1 MYLATSNLLF
11 TQRVQPAPGSVAL
24 RSSRSADSSSN
35 RDSTELSI
43 KAAITCHS
51 DYYGSENSKKCRVRP
66 GNMSKDCEM
75 LIIEGLV
82 KQYGDFT
89 AVDDVSFEANAGSVF
104 GLLGPNGAGK
114 STLINC
120 ISGLLTPTTGHISV
134 SGHDIVKDGKA
145 ARQSLGIVPQ
155 ELALYDDLPAIDNLR
170 YWGKAYG
177 LRGKFLEDRVNDVLG
192 YIGLADRASDLPK
205 KFSGGMKRRLNFG
218 CGVVHQPKVLLLDE
232 PTVGVD
238 PQSRAKLFDLV
249 EAERDAGACVLY
261 TTHYMEEAERLCD
274 SLAIIDHGKTIAK
287 GTVAELKSQLG
298 ARDALQLT
306 GTFPVDAT
314 RSAVASLA
322 SSITD
327 LEILSLDENTLMLT
341 LSRASQHLP
350 GIFDAIS
357 HAGGTVSETSLR
369 SPNLETL
376 FLLLTGKELRE

>member
-1 MYLATSNLLF
+1 
-11 TQRVQPAPGSVAL
+11 
-24 RSSRSADSSSN
+24 
-35 RDSTELSI
+35 
-43 KAAITCHS
+43 
-51 DYYGSENSKKCRVRP
+51 
-66 GNMSKDCEM
+66 M
-75 LIIEGLV
+75 LVVEKLV

-89 AVDDVSFEANAGSVF
+89 AVDDISFEANGGTVF

-114 STLINC
+114 STSINC
-120 ISGLLTPTTGHISV
+120 ISGLLTPTAGRVTV

-145 ARQSLGIVPQ
+145 ARQSLGVVPQ
-155 ELALYDDLPAIDNLR
+155 EIALYEDLPAIDNLR

-177 LRGKFLEDRVNDVLG
+177 MRGKQLEDRVSDVLEH
-192 YIGLADRASDLPK
+192 IGLADRARDLPK
-205 KFSGGMKRRLNFG
+205 EFSGGMKRRLNFG

-274 SLAIIDHGKTIAK
+274 SLAIIDHGKIIAK
-287 GTVAELKSQLG
+287 GTVAELKAQLG

-306 GTFPVDAT
+306 GQFPANAT
-314 RSAVASLA
+314 RDAVMALVPGIA
-322 SSITD
+322 D
-327 LEILSLDENTLMLT
+327 LEILTHDDESLLLT
-341 LSRASQHLP
+341 LSAASHHLP
-350 GIFDAIS
+350 QIFEAIS
-357 HAGGTVSETSLR
+357 RAGGSVSETSLR

>member
-1 MYLATSNLLF
+1 
-11 TQRVQPAPGSVAL
+11 
-24 RSSRSADSSSN
+24 
-35 RDSTELSI
+35 
-43 KAAITCHS
+43 
-51 DYYGSENSKKCRVRP
+51 
-66 GNMSKDCEM
+66 M
-75 LIIEGLV
+75 LKVEGLV
-82 KQYGDFT
+82 KQYGDLM
-89 AVDDVSFEANAGSVF
+89 AVDDVSFDAKEGSVF

-114 STLINC
+114 STAINC
-120 ISGLLTPTTGHISV
+120 ISGLLAPTAGRIAV

-155 ELALYDDLPAIDNLR
+155 ELALYEDLPAIENLR

-177 LRGKFLEDRVNDVLG
+177 LRGKILEDRVSDVLG
-192 YIGLADRASDLPK
+192 YIGLADRAKDLPK
-205 KFSGGMKRRLNFG
+205 EFSGGMKRRLNFG
-218 CGVVHQPKVLLLDE
+218 CGIVHKTNVLLLDE

-274 SLAIIDHGKTIAK
+274 SLAIIDHGKIIAK

-298 ARDALQLT
+298 ARDALQLS
-306 GTFPVDAT
+306 GNFPADAT
-314 RSAVASLA
+314 KAAIASLT

-327 LEILSLDENTLMLT
+327 IEILSQDEDTLMLT
-341 LSRASQHLP
+341 LSLASQHLP
-350 GIFDAIS
+350 DIFDAIS
-357 HAGGTVSETSLR
+357 SAGGSVSETNLR